1 MRWTSRAFLTASILV
16 GSTATLHA
24 QGGVAEHRGLWFGAG
39 VGMGSAR
46 LSCSICRSG
55 RDGGG
60 SGYIRVG
67 ATLTPQFLLGG
78 ETVLWY
84 HSQGQVDYLLGS
96 IQAVVYLYPI
106 KKSGL
111 YLKTGLGI
119 AQYSA
124 KDNNDKVST
133 QALAGQ
139 FGAGYEIQISR
150 SMSIV
155 PYANFLGTSGAD
167 VRFNDTVSN
176 LSANTS
182 LIQVGVGITLH

>member
-1 MRWTSRAFLTASILV
+1 MRWPSRAFLTASMLAM
-16 GSTATLHA
+16 STATLQA
-24 QGGVAEHRGLWFGAG
+24 QGGVADHQGVWFGAG
-39 VGMGSAR
+39 VGLGSAR

-60 SGYIRVG
+60 SGYLRVG
-67 ATLTPQFLLGG
+67 ATLTRQLLLGA
-78 ETVLWY
+78 ETLVWY
-84 HSQGQVDYLLGS
+84 HSQDQIDYLLGS
-96 IQAVVYLYPI
+96 IQAVVYLYPL

-124 KDNNDKVST
+124 KDADNKVST

-139 FGAGYEIQISR
+139 FGAGYEIPISR

-155 PYANFLGTSGAD
+155 PFANFLGTSGAD
-167 VRFNDTVSN
+167 VRFNDTVSG

-182 LIQVGVGITLH
+182 LIQVGVGLTLH

>member
-1 MRWTSRAFLTASILV
+1 MRWPSRAFLTASILV
-16 GSTATLHA
+16 SSVTALQA
-24 QGGVAEHRGLWFGAG
+24 QGGVAEHRGFWFGAG
-39 VGMGSAR
+39 VGLGSAR

-55 RDGGG
+55 RDGGT
-60 SGYIRVG
+60 SGYLRVG
-67 ATLTPQFLLGG
+67 ATVTPRLLVGA
-78 ETVLWY
+78 ETVVWY
-84 HSQGQVDYLLGS
+84 HSQDQIDYLLGS
-96 IQAVVYLYPI
+96 LQAIVVLYPL

-111 YLKTGLGI
+111 YFKTGLGI

-124 KDNNDKVST
+124 KDDDDKVSS

-139 FGAGYEIQISR
+139 FGAGYEIPISR

-155 PYANFLGTSGAD
+155 PYANFIGSSGAD
-167 VRFNDTVSN
+167 VRFNDTVSG